1 MDRDLARVVANIVA
15 YLAVVAVNAAANIV
29 PLNGQTTGQVSER
42 FSTLVTPAG
51 YVFLIWGVIYLF
63 LAGFIVY
70 QALPAQRRNP
80 RLRRIGWL
88 FVASSAANIAW
99 VFLWHYNIF
108 AATLVAMFTLLGTLI
123 AIYLLLDIGLA
134 RVPFIEE
141 WLVNAPFSIY
151 LAWITVA
158 SIANVAVVLTVFGW
172 DGFGLAPE
180 VWAVALITVA
190 TGIAAAVAW
199 TRVDLAYVA
208 VILWSFTGIAARQAG
223 VQPVV
228 LAAWAG
234 AGAVLIVFVI
244 AAVRRRWVSA

>member
-1 MDRDLARVVANIVA
+1 MDRD
-15 YLAVVAVNAAANIV
+15 
-29 PLNGQTTGQVSER
+29 
-42 FSTLVTPAG
+42 
-51 YVFLIWGVIYLF
+51 
-63 LAGFIVY
+63 
-70 QALPAQRRNP
+70 
-80 RLRRIGWL
+80 
-88 FVASSAANIAW
+88 
-99 VFLWHYNIF
+99 
-108 AATLVAMFTLLGTLI
+108 
-123 AIYLLLDIGLA
+123 LA

-180 VWAVALITVA
+180 VWAVALITIA

-208 VILWSFTGIAARQAG
+208 VILWSFTGIAVRQAG

-234 AGAVLIVFVI
+234 AGAVLAVFVI
-244 AAVRRRWVSA
+244 AAVRSRRVSA

>member
-1 MDRDLARVVANIVA
+1 MDRDLARVIANIIV
-15 YLAVVAVNAAANIV
+15 YVAVVAVNAAANIV
-29 PLNGQTTGQVSER
+29 RFNGQTTGGVSDR
-42 FSTLVTPAG
+42 FPTLVTPAG
-51 YVFLIWGVIYLF
+51 YAFIIWGIIYIF

-80 RLRRIGWL
+80 RLQRIGWL
-88 FVASSAANIAW
+88 FVLSSAANIAW
-99 VFLWHYNIF
+99 IFLWHYNIF
-108 AATLVAMFTLLGTLI
+108 AATLVAMFTLLGSLI
-123 AIYLLLDIGLA
+123 AIYLLLNIGLE
-134 RVPFIEE
+134 RSPFIEQ

-158 SIANVAVVLTVFGW
+158 SIVNVAVVLTVFGW

-180 VWAVALITVA
+180 VWAVALITIA

-199 TRVDLAYVA
+199 IRVDLAYVA
-208 VILWSFTGIAARQAG
+208 VILWSFTGIAARQVG

-228 LAAWAG
+228 WAAWAG
-234 AGAVLIVFVI
+234 SAAVLIIFII